1 MYAES
6 SVALLGDVV
15 SIFKH
20 RVHIVGILT
29 AVAPHL
35 GAGASQDT
43 EDAYLVLPQLLSD
56 PRATETNVTVC
67 WIKNIVTTK
76 LTYILAISQAV
87 LKAYTV
93 IRRPRAQEVWE
104 APQRASRVYEGH
116 GGSGVSVE
124 GRIWRI
130 MGVQVND
137 DPRRSLEATKG
148 AGNLPV
154 LNPNPMLIPC
164 EIHGYRT

>member
-1 MYAES
+1 MVYRSLVS
-6 SVALLGDVV
+6 SLETLAKGSVTLLGDVV

-20 RVHIVGILT
+20 RVHIVGIPT

-43 EDAYLVLPQLLSD
+43 EDAYLLPQLLSD
-56 PRATETNVTVC
+56 PRATETNVAVC

-87 LKAYTV
+87 LKAYAV

-130 MGVQVND
+130 RKTLGEFICF
-137 DPRRSLEATKG
+137 S
-148 AGNLPV
+148 
-154 LNPNPMLIPC
+154 
-164 EIHGYRT
+164 